1 MARFPAKVEATGR
14 QRLVVAREPWLV
26 RTPGPRA
33 LPWRIFMLADNAA
46 GLYGNDLVMALSEP
60 AQGDF
65 SWVKPGACAWEWWNA
80 FGLDDT
86 PFKPGINTETYRAY
100 IDFAADLGLPYALI
114 DSGWSQGDDL
124 LKVAPGLDLPALLA
138 YAKKRNVG
146 LVLWADWG
154 ALYGRQDALFAHY
167 ARMGV
172 KGFKIDHFDR
182 DDAAIARFL
191 RETAAL
197 AAKHRLVLDYHG
209 IHKPTGLS
217 RTFPNVLT
225 YEGILGLETAKWA
238 GNDLDFITNDLRI
251 PFTRLLAGPADYTPG
266 AMRNATRQ
274 TFRPNVSRPMSMGTR
289 CRQAALLMLLDTNFR
304 VFCDSPSAYAREP
317 AYTRF
322 LADLPL
328 TWDDTRCDP
337 ASAPDALLL
346 VRRRK
351 GDAHWIAAI
360 VGPQARVLSIPL
372 ADLIPGVAYTATILR
387 DSPVSDAIPTDYILQ
402 THTVTAQ
409 DTLTLP
415 CAPGGG
421 FLIRLTPSAT
431 P

>member
-1 MARFPAKVEATGR
+1 
-14 QRLVVAREPWLV
+14 
-26 RTPGPRA
+26 
-33 LPWRIFMLADNAA
+33 
-46 GLYGNDLVMALSEP
+46 
-60 AQGDF
+60 
-65 SWVKPGACAWEWWNA
+65 
-80 FGLDDT
+80 
-86 PFKPGINTETYRAY
+86 
-100 IDFAADLGLPYALI
+100 
-114 DSGWSQGDDL
+114 
-124 LKVAPGLDLPALLA
+124 
-138 YAKKRNVG
+138 
-146 LVLWADWG
+146 
-154 ALYGRQDALFAHY
+154 
-167 ARMGV
+167 MGV

-322 LADLPL
+322 LATSPSRGTTPATTPPPPPTPSSSSAAAKATRTGLP
-328 TWDDTRCDP
+328 P
-337 ASAPDALLL
+337 SSAP
-346 VRRRK
+346 K
-351 GDAHWIAAI
+351 PGIS
-360 VGPQARVLSIPL
+360 PFPSPTSSL
-372 ADLIPGVAYTATILR
+372 ASPTPPPSSATAP
-387 DSPVSDAIPTDYILQ
+387 SQ
-402 THTVTAQ
+402 
-409 DTLTLP
+409 
-415 CAPGGG
+415 
-421 FLIRLTPSAT
+421 TPSPPTTSSRPAPSPPKT
-431 P
+431 PSPSPAPPAEASSFASRHPPPPDTKTGRQGPRLLPPSSPRRGALFAVHYPLSTHLLYWGRKERESWLW